1 MARFDDLLI
10 LTQSGPEDRN
20 GWTGGGRMEQTHS
33 LLLNEEACSQL
44 GEHQRAEFV
53 FEWLRFLKKL
63 LPATDRVDVKRNQ
76 KRLVEQLTV
85 VLTGSPGPPTR
96 WLLAHCLALV
106 YKVGDSLTSSLT
118 VDKCNDIIRS
128 KDDSPS
134 YLPTRLAAIA
144 CLGALYEQLGRLLFN
159 TFKETLAHLWKA
171 MKSAESQGRYEI
183 MLSVEKILR
192 GLGASAVPCH
202 RDVYKAVRGCLTD
215 RSMAVRRAAAE
226 CLLELH
232 REAGF
237 LWTSELENVATLCFR
252 AFEGSNYDVRVVVS
266 KLLGTLLATAID
278 PKQPT
283 ALRQGSKRSSLE
295 EVMDLLTGGFLRGG
309 AGFLRA
315 SGDMLKGISSV
326 SKDIRV
332 GVTQSCV
339 VFVSCLGGAWLE
351 ANFSALLGLLMELV
365 SHPRATQTPADA
377 VCCRRCVSFILRAT
391 LGSLLGEKA
400 QIAASKDLC
409 LAISKQ
415 KRAVDAAICDGNVE
429 THVTP
434 TDVAASQH
442 VLVCALLELGS
453 LVKGLGS
460 TAAPLISD
468 TSTALLDTVISVL
481 LHPSVS
487 ARLAAAW
494 CLRCVAVALPS
505 QGAVLLER
513 CAERLHAL
521 KSCPEAVDG
530 YSSAI
535 AALVGGVQHCP
546 LGIPHA
552 KGKVVMTVA
561 EDLLRSA
568 TQNSRISIQRT
579 QAGWLLLSSLCTLG
593 PAVVEQHLPRML
605 LLWKC
610 AFPPSIREL
619 DMELRRGDHF
629 TWQVTLEGRAGALCA
644 MKSLAVHCGDLL
656 TDDVAGRL
664 LTPLACAVALLTKV
678 PTLIKSYGNQ
688 MKKSSVMFKFRVF
701 DLLALLPPKTYEEHF
716 GTVLKLLVS
725 DLTGPENVTCSEL
738 TLLPPLCHVND
749 LALLGPALQNADQQ
763 YIEEQLHGSS
773 AGGGTLEYDPFTICY
788 KGQDV
793 PAPLPP
799 PAALIVAATQLFGVI
814 FPHVIIPKRTQILEQ
829 FIETLKQFK
838 GLRQLTVQTQVTA
851 ALCSVLKHLGSSRV
865 GLGPEEVRR
874 PALCLLEGAL
884 ESHNPLLRCT
894 AAEGLSRLVQ
904 VVNDPS
910 FTVSMTLV
918 SFDKL
923 KTARDAVTRT
933 GHALALGVLYRH
945 VGGISSPQ
953 HLSACVG
960 ILFTLS
966 QDSTS
971 PEVQMWAL
979 HSLSVVIDLA
989 GPLYHIHVEPSFTL
1003 VLRLLLSVPPTHIEV
1018 HQSLGR
1024 CLNALITNLGPDLQ
1038 GEGQAVSALR
1048 TSCLVDCAV
1057 MQASPDCLVQTLA
1070 ISCLQQLHMFA
1081 PRHVD
1086 LACLVPSLC
1095 DILLGHSMLVNLCS
1109 SYLSLR
1115 RAVVG
1120 CLRQLAQKEALE
1132 VSEHAVALVKEVP
1145 RRDNTLLDVTIKE
1158 VGLEGALFS
1167 LLDRESD
1174 PRLRQDIQETLVHMM
1189 TSISTGK
1196 LSHWLKLCK
1205 DVLSASSDSTA
1216 PVETNQEEDVER
1228 DDDASVFHANC
1239 DSGGPFTNL
1248 RWSTRVFAVECVCR
1262 IIAQC
1267 DSHGHPAHFDMAL
1280 AQEHRLHES
1289 TDFLVLHLAD
1299 LVRMA
1304 FMAATDHNHQ
1314 LRLSG
1319 LQTLLVVIRKFA
1331 AIPEPEFPGHVIL
1344 EQYQA
1349 NVGAALRPAFSAD
1362 APPDVTAKACQV
1374 CSAWIAS
1381 GVVSDL
1387 RDLRRVHQ
1395 LLASSLVKV
1404 QAGKEVPCQLYNE
1417 GTSTMETL
1425 AVLKA
1430 WAEVY
1435 VVAVQNS
1442 SRPTEH
1448 PDPVGQLDEGCGG
1461 ARGPGLLT
1469 LVQTDL
1475 APLSRLWLAALQ
1487 DYALLTLPQDYI
1499 AQLPATGGTFYTAET
1514 AEQARPHYYSSWAP
1528 ILHATALWLH
1538 STGFITPDDGP
1549 YNLSR
1554 PVTPT
1559 SMGQSNAL
1567 APVKSPE
1574 DISADR
1580 LHLILGVS
1588 VEFLCSPHSH
1598 DQMDNIFSCLRALQ
1612 TVLNVSWPRA
1622 RLGNDPGLSVELLSV
1637 LHRLLVTREAPGVQL
1652 AVLEVVG
1659 QVVSAAREHV
1669 QERRHCAEVDDG
1681 AEEKETVPEFGE
1693 GRDTGGLVPGSS
1705 LVFAALELCLCV
1717 LVRKLP
1723 QLSPKLAGSPS
1734 RVQGGSSWSLSDS
1747 DCRLVASAL
1756 AILSDL
1762 PSICSPEGS
1771 VSILPTV
1778 LYLLMGVLR
1787 ELVRQPCQGGPLNL
1801 VVPAALQALRT
1812 VLASPMSRSEKS
1824 RGAWAHLLRCALNTL
1839 LDCWD
1844 SDKSGPVVDEVSLLT
1859 ALTIFLLSASPE
1871 VTTVQPLQARCIDK
1885 FKASLETKDPV
1896 VLSKSYQLLVSVFQ
1910 SQSVVA
1916 IPFIQALGGCLVGHL
1931 QGVERRGPQS
1941 HEELQAIQD
1950 GVRALEALAF
1960 AADTTH
1966 CPQLVAVLLPILIS
1980 FLLDE
1985 NALASASAPGRAL
1998 HESALLDLMR
2008 IGPQQSSVFKALM
2021 ASSAHMK
2028 ARLEA
2033 AVKGNQETVNAKA
2046 AQPQVTSKTSPS
2058 IQLKTH
2064 FLSPADTDGEE
2075 RLNDSQTGAVIG
2087 PFVFSPSGG

>member
-1 MARFDDLLI
+1 
-10 LTQSGPEDRN
+10 
-20 GWTGGGRMEQTHS
+20 MERAHS

-63 LPATDRVDVKRNQ
+63 LPADVKKNQ
-76 KRLVEQLTV
+76 KRLVEQLTM

-96 WLLAHCLALV
+96 WLLAHCLALL
-106 YKVGDSLTSSLT
+106 YKVGDSLTATLM
-118 VDKCNDIIRS
+118 VDRCNDIIRS

-144 CLGALYEQLGRLLFN
+144 CLGALYEQLGRLLVN
-159 TFKETLAHLWKA
+159 TFKETLANLWKA

-192 GLGASAVPCH
+192 GLGPSAVPCH
-202 RDVYKAVRGCLTD
+202 RDVYKTARGCLTD
-215 RSMAVRRAAAE
+215 RSMAVRCAAAE
-226 CLLELH
+226 CLLELQ
-232 REAGF
+232 REAVF
-237 LWTSELENVATLCFR
+237 LRTSELENVATLCFR
-252 AFEGSNYDVRVVVS
+252 AFEGSNYNVRVVVS
-266 KLLGTLLATAID
+266 KLLGTLLATAVD
-278 PKQPT
+278 PEQAT
-283 ALRQGSKRSSLE
+283 APRQGSKHSSLE

-315 SGDMLKGISSV
+315 SGDMLKGTSSV

-339 VFVSCLGGAWLE
+339 VFVSVLGGPWLE
-351 ANFSALLGLLMELV
+351 AHFSSLLGLLMELV
-365 SHPRATQTPADA
+365 SHARATQTPADA

-409 LAISKQ
+409 LAIGKQ
-415 KRAVDAAICDGNVE
+415 KRAVDAAMCDGNVE
-429 THVTP
+429 TRVTI

-453 LVKGLGS
+453 LVQGLGS
-460 TAAPLISD
+460 TAAPLVTD

-505 QGAVLLER
+505 QGAVLLDR

-521 KSCPEAVDG
+521 KSCPEAVAG
-530 YSSAI
+530 YSAAI
-535 AALVGGVQHCP
+535 AALLGAVQHCP
-546 LGIPHA
+546 LGIPHT
-552 KGKVVMTVA
+552 KGKVVIGVA
-561 EDLLRSA
+561 EDMLRSA

-579 QAGWLLLSSLCTLG
+579 QAGWLLLSALSTLG
-593 PAVVEQHLPRML
+593 PAVVEHHLPRML

-610 AFPPSIREL
+610 AFPPSIRDL

-644 MKSLAVHCGDLL
+644 MKSLVVHCRDLL
-656 TDDVAGRL
+656 NDDVTGRL
-664 LTPLACAVALLTKV
+664 LTPLACAVSLLPV
-678 PTLIKSYGNQ
+678 LIKSYGNQ
-688 MKKSSVMFKFRVF
+688 IKNASIVFRLRVYEV
-701 DLLALLPPKTYEEHF
+701 LALLPPKTYEGE
-716 GTVLKLLVS
+716 GLWLLQLVA
-725 DLTGPENVTCSEL
+725 DLTGPENVACSEL
-738 TLLPPLCHVND
+738 TLLPPLCHAND
-749 LALLGPALQNADQQ
+749 LVLLGPALHDMDQQ
-763 YIEEQLHGSS
+763 YIEEQVCPNR
-773 AGGGTLEYDPFTICY
+773 AGGGTLEYDPFTICD

-793 PAPLPP
+793 PAPPP
-799 PAALIVAATQLFGVI
+799 PAAALTVAATQLFGVI
-814 FPHVIIPKRTQILEQ
+814 FPNVIVPQRTQILEQ
-829 FIETLKQFK
+829 FSESLKQLK
-838 GLRQLTVQTQVTA
+838 GVRQLTVQTQVA
-851 ALCSVLKHLGSSRV
+851 AHLGSCCA

-874 PALCLLEGAL
+874 PALGLLVGAL
-884 ESHNPLLRCT
+884 ESPNPLLRCV

-904 VVNDPS
+904 VVNDPT

-918 SFDKL
+918 CFDKL

-933 GHALALGVLYRH
+933 GHSLALGALYRH
-945 VGGISSPQ
+945 IGGISSPQ

-979 HSLSVVIDLA
+979 HSLSMVIDLA
-989 GPLYHIHVEPSFTL
+989 GPLYHGHVEASFTL
-1003 VLRLLLSVPPTHIEV
+1003 VLRLLLNVPPTHIEV

-1024 CLNALITNLGPDLQ
+1024 CLNALITALGPDLQ
-1038 GEGQAVSALR
+1038 GEGQLVSALR

-1057 MQASPDCLVQTLA
+1057 MQDSPDCLVQTQA

-1081 PRHVD
+1081 PRHVN
-1086 LACLVPSLC
+1086 LASLVPSLC
-1095 DILLGHSMLVNLCS
+1095 VNLCS

-1115 RAVVG
+1115 RAVVA

-1132 VSEHAVALVKEVP
+1132 VSEHAVALISGTVITT
-1145 RRDNTLLDVTIKE
+1145 NVTIKE

-1174 PRLRQDIQETLVHMM
+1174 PRLCQDIKETLVHMM
-1189 TSISTGK
+1189 TSITAGK
-1196 LSHWLKLCK
+1196 LAHWLKLCK
-1205 DVLSASSDSTA
+1205 DVLSASAGGCADA
-1216 PVETNQEEDVER
+1216 DR
-1228 DDDASVFHANC
+1228 DDDASVFHAKS

-1248 RWSTRVFAVECVCR
+1248 RWSTRVFAMECVCR
-1262 IIAQC
+1262 VITQC
-1267 DSHGHPAHFDMAL
+1267 ESHGHPAHFDLTL
-1280 AQEHRLHES
+1280 AQELH
-1289 TDFLVLHLAD
+1289 FLVLHLAD
-1299 LVRMA
+1299 LIRMA
-1304 FMAATDHNHQ
+1304 FMAATDHSDQ

-1319 LQTLLVVIRKFA
+1319 LQTLLVIIRKFA

-1349 NVGAALRPAFSAD
+1349 NVGAALRPAFSAE

-1395 LLASSLVKV
+1395 LLASSLVKI
-1404 QAGKEVPCQLYNE
+1404 QTGKEVPSQVYNE

-1430 WAEVY
+1430 WAE
-1435 VVAVQNS
+1435 NS
-1442 SRPTEH
+1442 GPGGQPEQPH
-1448 PDPVGQLDEGCGG
+1448 PPLLEEGCGG
-1461 ARGPGLLT
+1461 ARGPGLLK

-1475 APLSRLWLAALQ
+1475 AALSRLWLAALQ
-1487 DYALLTLPQDYI
+1487 DYAVLTLPQDYSW
-1499 AQLPATGGTFYTAET
+1499 QLPAAGGTFYTAET
-1514 AEQARPHYYSSWAP
+1514 VEQARPHYYSSWAP
-1528 ILHATALWLH
+1528 ILHATALWFS
-1538 STGFITPDDGP
+1538 STGFIMADDGP
-1549 YNLSR
+1549 ANLSR

-1559 SMGQSNAL
+1559 SMGQSASL
-1567 APVKSPE
+1567 ASKSPE
-1574 DISADR
+1574 DVSADR
-1580 LHLILGVS
+1580 LHLILGIS

-1598 DQMDNIFSCLRALQ
+1598 DQMENISSCLRALQ
-1612 TVLNVSWPRA
+1612 ALLQVPWPRSKV
-1622 RLGNDPGLSVELLSV
+1622 GNDQVLSVELLSV
-1637 LHRLLVTREAPGVQL
+1637 LHRLLVTREAMAVQL
-1652 AVLEVVG
+1652 AVLEVVR
-1659 QVVSAAREHV
+1659 QVVSAAQEHV
-1669 QERRHCAEVDDG
+1669 REKRHS
-1681 AEEKETVPEFGE
+1681 EKETVPEFGE
-1693 GRDTGGLVPGSS
+1693 GRDTGGLVPGRS
-1705 LVFAALELCLCV
+1705 LVFGALELCLCV

-1723 QLSPKLAGSPS
+1723 QLSPKLAGSP
-1734 RVQGGSSWSLSDS
+1734 GGGQRGSTWSLSDS

-1778 LYLLMGVLR
+1778 LYLLMGVLK
-1787 ELVRQPCQGGPLNL
+1787 ELVQQLCQGRALDL
-1801 VVPAALQALRT
+1801 VVTAALQALRN
-1812 VLASPMSRSEKS
+1812 VLSSPMSRSEKS

-1839 LDCWD
+1839 LDYKA
-1844 SDKSGPVVDEVSLLT
+1844 SPVVDEVSLLT
-1859 ALTIFLLSASPE
+1859 ALTVFLLSASPE
-1871 VTTVQPLQARCIDK
+1871 VTTFQPLQARCIDK

-1910 SQSVVA
+1910 SQTVVA
-1916 IPFIQALGGCLVGHL
+1916 VPFIQALGGCVVRHL
-1931 QGVERRGPQS
+1931 QGVERSGPQS
-1941 HEELQAIQD
+1941 YEELRAIQD
-1950 GVRALEALAF
+1950 GVKALEALVF
-1960 AADTTH
+1960 AADKTH

-2008 IGPQQSSVFKALM
+2008 IGPQHSSVFKALM
-2021 ASSAHMK
+2021 ASSPHMK

-2033 AVKGNQETVNAKA
+2033 AVKGNQETVNIKA
-2046 AQPQVTSKTSPS
+2046 TQTPVPSKTSPS
-2058 IQLKTH
+2058 IQLKTN
-2064 FLSPADTDGEE
+2064 FL
-2075 RLNDSQTGAVIG
+2075 
-2087 PFVFSPSGG
+2087 